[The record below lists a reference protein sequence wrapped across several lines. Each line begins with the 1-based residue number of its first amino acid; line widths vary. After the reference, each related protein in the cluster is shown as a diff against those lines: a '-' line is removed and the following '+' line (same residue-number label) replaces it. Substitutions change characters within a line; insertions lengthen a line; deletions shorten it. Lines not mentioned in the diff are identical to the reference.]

1 MARMTYAEALRRALH
16 EEMVRDESVIVMGE
30 EVGKWGNIFGVTEG
44 FLEEFGPERIKD
56 TPISESAIIGCALGA
71 AVVGCR
77 PIAELMYVDFTT
89 CAMDQIVNQ
98 VAKLRYMSG
107 GVLNAPMVIRT
118 QGGAGT
124 GQAAQHSQ
132 SLEAWFMHAAGLKVV
147 MPSTPYDAKGLF
159 KAAIRDD
166 DPVMFIE
173 HKLLYF
179 TSGEIPEEEYVIDL
193 GVADVKR
200 EGGDVT
206 IIATSRMVLFAL
218 EAAEELEKE
227 GISCEVVDPRT
238 LVPLDTEA
246 ILNSVAKTH
255 HVVAVDEGCK
265 RAGATSELAAL
276 IQEEAFDLL
285 DAPIRRVAAM
295 NIPVPYAPTIEA
307 QMLPSKDDIIAAV
320 KSIVG

>member
-30 EVGKWGNIFGVTEG
+30 EVGKWGNIFGVTDG

-147 MPSTPYDAKGLF
+147 MPATPYDAKGLF

-166 DPVMFIE
+166 DPVMFLE

-179 TSGEIPEEEYVIDL
+179 TSGEVPEEEYVIDL

-200 EGGDVT
+200 EGDDVT
-206 IIATSRMVLFAL
+206 VIAMSRMVLLAL
-218 EAAEELEKE
+218 EAAGELEKE

-238 LVPLDTEA
+238 LVPLDTET
-246 ILNSVAKTH
+246 ILNSVGKTH
-255 HVVAVDEGCK
+255 NVVVVAEGCK
-265 RAGATSELAAL
+265 RAGATSEIAAF

-285 DAPIRRVAAM
+285 DAPVRRVAAM
-295 NIPVPYAPTIEA
+295 NTPVPYTPTLEN
-307 QMLPSKDDIIAAV
+307 QVLPNREKIVAAI

>member
-1 MARMTYAEALRRALH
+1 
-16 EEMVRDESVIVMGE
+16 
-30 EVGKWGNIFGVTEG
+30 
-44 FLEEFGPERIKD
+44 
-56 TPISESAIIGCALGA
+56 
-71 AVVGCR
+71 
-77 PIAELMYVDFTT
+77 MYVDFTT

-147 MPSTPYDAKGLF
+147 MPATPYDAKGLF

-166 DPVMFIE
+166 DPVMFLE

-179 TSGEIPEEEYVIDL
+179 TSGEVPEEEYVIDL
-193 GVADVKR
+193 GIADVKR
-200 EGGDVT
+200 EGDDVT

-295 NIPVPYAPTIEA
+295 NTPVPYAPTIEA
-307 QMLPSKDDIIAAV
+307 RMLPGKDDIVAAV